1 MQASGMRR
9 QAGTRVRAMQREE
22 LNLRTRS
29 PPDSTDIT
37 LRILN
42 LREDARI
49 HDPVNCNWVHA
60 RPAQVHNPRHLHRN
74 CAWRRR
80 AAALVRRRDPRGAA
94 PSGLCSAIDAGP

>member
-37 LRILN
+37 LSLN

-49 HDPVNCNWVHA
+49 HDPVNWVHA

-74 CAWRRR
+74 CACGGQ
-80 AAALVRRRDPRGAA
+80 LH
-94 PSGLCSAIDAGP
+94 S

>member
-37 LRILN
+37 LN

-49 HDPVNCNWVHA
+49 HDPVNWVHA

-74 CAWRRR
+74 CACGGQ
-80 AAALVRRRDPRGAA
+80 LH
-94 PSGLCSAIDAGP
+94 S